1 MSVVAVIPAHNEEAS
16 VGRTVRSLRA
26 QTVKVNRV
34 LVVAD
39 NSTDRTVAV
48 ARKAGARTMV
58 TRNNTHRKAGALN
71 QALATLRLAPG
82 DFVLVMDADTEL
94 VPTFVARAL
103 EDLRDPR
110 VGAVG
115 AVFRGEHPR
124 GYLQFM
130 QRLEWARY
138 AEQIARTGKTF
149 VLSGTAALIRW
160 EALVSVREARGHFYD
175 PHSITEDSRITLDL
189 KQLGWRVTSPVEC
202 RATTEMMP
210 TLRLLFLQRRRWY
223 LGALQN
229 VTACGLNRVTAPY
242 WGQQVMLTVSVLLMA
257 TYLALTMIAVL
268 AGSFRVDP
276 FWLSVGLVFV
286 LERVVTVWDEGWKAR
301 LTAVVVLFELVYA
314 LVLQAAFVA
323 AVVQHARRQEGTWHH
338 VTTQGA

>member
-1 MSVVAVIPAHNEEAS
+1 VKVIAVIPAHNEQAS
-16 VGRTVRSLRA
+16 VGRTVRSLRV
-26 QTVKVNRV
+26 QTVRVNRV
-34 LVVAD
+34 LVVSD

-58 TRNNTHRKAGALN
+58 TRGNTSRKAGALN
-71 QALATLRLAPG
+71 QALATLRLSPE

-94 VPTFVARAL
+94 VPTFVERAL
-103 EDLRDPR
+103 EDLRDPL

-115 AVFRGEHPR
+115 AVFRGQKPH

-160 EALVSVREARGHFYD
+160 AALQSVRDAHGHFYD
-175 PHSITEDSRITLDL
+175 PHSITEDSRFTLDL
-189 KQLGWRVTSPVEC
+189 KRLGWRVTSPVDC

-210 TLRLLFLQRRRWY
+210 TVRLLFLQRRRWY

-229 VTACGLNRVTAPY
+229 VTACGLDRVTAPY
-242 WGQQVMLTVSVLLMA
+242 WRQQVMLTVSVALMA
-257 TYLALTMIAVL
+257 TYLVLTTIAVL
-268 AGSFRVDP
+268 AGGFRVDP
-276 FWLSVGLVFV
+276 FWLAVGLVFA

-301 LTAVVVLFELVYA
+301 LTAAAVLFELTYA
-314 LVLQAAFVA
+314 LILQAAFLA
-323 AVVQHARRQEGTWHH
+323 AFVQHARRQEGTWHH
-338 VTTQGA
+338 VTQGA